1 MRKTVEKLLL
11 FVVVMTSFVL
21 FSSCEGAGTELSE
34 LMIMQGIGIDVIDNG
49 YSVCVEI
56 LNNEQSGSP
65 SGDSNS
71 ENKTKIYSANGE
83 TVAKALHSLVTKSGN
98 LPLYAHNRVIV
109 VGEKA
114 ANSNLGDIL
123 DFFERDYDSRSSQL
137 ICVAKNAT
145 AEEVVRAKLLPDA
158 VKSEILEN
166 LLEESYNQSLTPRV
180 RIIDAVNYMKDETT
194 VLAVPAIRIQK
205 SGENE
210 NYELD
215 GCALIGKDNSF
226 SGYIDNETAEGIAF
240 LNNKINKGEITATLP
255 NSQKA
260 TFLINKGKTK
270 YRIYEENNTLHYDV
284 SVEISC
290 DLDEVEGEEFFSTD
304 DGVLETFQTSA
315 GEAVLKKAEN
325 TLVVLQGE
333 HLGDAVRF
341 GKLLRLKEPEL
352 YKKYKGD
359 WGAAFKNIEV
369 SLCADITIRR
379 IGEETFH
386 SKKK

>member
-1 MRKTVEKLLL
+1 VRKTVEKLLL

-34 LMIMQGIGIDVIDNG
+34 LMIMQGIGIDVIDDG

-83 TVAKALHSLVTKSGN
+83 TVAKALNSLVTKSGN

-114 ANSNLGDIL
+114 ANSNLSDIL
-123 DFFERDYDSRSSQL
+123 DFFERDYDSRPSQL

-194 VLAVPAIRIQK
+194 ILAIPAIKIQQ

-215 GCALIGKDNSF
+215 GCALVGKDKSF
-226 SGYIDNETAEGIAF
+226 SGYIDSETAEGIAF
-240 LNNKINKGEITATLP
+240 LNNKIKKGEITATLP

-290 DLDEVEGEEFFSTD
+290 DLDEVEGEEFFSAD

-352 YKKYKGD
+352 YKKYKD
-359 WGAAFKNIEV
+359 NWEASFKNIKV
-369 SLCADITIRR
+369 SLSADVTIRR